1 MSRTA
6 SPSAKHV
13 YGAVRVL
20 RVWELPRSTFYHRR
34 GRAQQPLHGAQ
45 RRGPKT
51 AWSDAELTE
60 KIRAVIAESP
70 FHGEGHRKV
79 WARLRYAGVRTS
91 RGRVLR
97 LMREAQLLAPS
108 RGPQRV
114 SANPHTGTIVTE
126 EPNRMWGTDLTATV
140 TLAEGQ
146 VGVFVALDHCNAE
159 CVGIHAAKPATR
171 FEALEPL
178 RQGVREIFGGFAAEV
193 ATGVK
198 VRHDHGSQYRSD
210 DFQAEIRFLGME
222 SSPAFVRQPEGN
234 GCVERFMRTLKE
246 QLLWVRNFRNL
257 EELRTALLEFKER
270 YNEHWLIERNG
281 FRSPRQVRRDFLALG
296 AAA

>member
-1 MSRTA
+1 M
-6 SPSAKHV
+6 
-13 YGAVRVL
+13 RVL

-34 GRAQQPLHGAQ
+34 GRAQQPLLGAR
-45 RRGPKT
+45 RRGPRT

-60 KIRAVIAESP
+60 KIRAGIAASP

-79 WARLRYAGVRTS
+79 WARLRSAGVRSS

-97 LMREAQLLAPS
+97 WMREAELLAPA

-114 SANPHTGTIVTE
+114 SGNPHAGTIVTE
-126 EPNRMWGTDLTATV
+126 EPNQMWGTDLTATV
-140 TLAEGQ
+140 MIEEGP
-146 VGVFVALDHCNAE
+146 VGVFVGLDHGNAE
-159 CVGIHAAKPATR
+159 CGGIHAAKPATR

-178 RQGVREIFGGFAAEV
+178 RPAVREIFGGFAAGV
-193 ATGVK
+193 AAGIQL
-198 VRHDHGSQYRSD
+198 RHDHGSQYMSD

-246 QLLWVRNFRNL
+246 QLLWVRTFRNL
-257 EELRTALLEFKER
+257 EELRAALLEFKER